1 MINNI
6 FEYFNQGI
14 SFWDIPQT
22 KIAFNKEFSNGVDSK
37 IMWGLVLD
45 THPQS
50 IYAELDPV
58 SKRKLIEEDYL
69 EETLKWDDYIDTI
82 SKLKKLILSRKER
95 LLVNWEAKLEERD
108 SFLEKTPYNED
119 NFDLLEKAMKETH
132 RMWDN
137 YERVV
142 EAVLKDS
149 SDSALGGSLESLSE
163 QGLI

>member
-6 FEYFNQGI
+6 LNYFNEGI
-14 SFWDIPQT
+14 SFWDVPQT
-22 KIAFNKEFSNGVDSK
+22 KIAFSKEYSNNVTSK
-37 IMWGLVLD
+37 VMWCLILD

-50 IYAELDPV
+50 IYGELDPL
-58 SKRKLIEEDYL
+58 SRRKLIEEDYL
-69 EETLKWDDYIDTI
+69 EDTLKWDDYLETI
-82 SKLKKLILSRKER
+82 SKIKKLTLSRKER
-95 LLVNWEAKLEERD
+95 LLANWEAKLEERD

-142 EAVLKDS
+142 DAVLKDNN
-149 SDSALGGSLESLSE
+149 DSALGGSLESLSE